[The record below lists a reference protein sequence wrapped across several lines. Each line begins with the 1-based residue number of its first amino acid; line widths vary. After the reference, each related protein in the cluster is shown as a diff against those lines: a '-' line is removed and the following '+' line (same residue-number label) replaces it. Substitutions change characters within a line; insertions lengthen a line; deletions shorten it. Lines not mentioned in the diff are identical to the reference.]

1 MRRCLHACLV
11 GVLVFALSMDAAR
24 ACWFLR
30 RGCGA
35 GVPAWSA
42 CATPAPWWVDR
53 AAAARCGDTIVVE
66 VVADVVVEAA
76 ACDPWDAVPA
86 TVVIDDGIVSDD
98 AGLAFEAV
106 VVHDE
111 SAIVGETIE
120 AHGDLVA
127 SDAEPTPS
135 VEEVVAPPVTES
147 QDAAEPAATS
157 VVVPEL
163 KPAIDAPRDVQPA
176 SATQDEAMQPAAEPV
191 VPAAPSEP
199 NLFEEADRS
208 ADFDTAPAGGEPEAD
223 APPATGAG
231 EPPPE
236 PAAAP
241 TNPLDAAERRS
252 GERARLWVDAT
263 GRHATVGVLVDV
275 RADGRCV
282 IDTGT
287 GILEVRSEELRRRD
301 RDYAAQAGE
310 RLAARR
316 GPGPGETAG
325 R

>member
-11 GVLVFALSMDAAR
+11 GVLVFAVSMDAAR

-42 CATPAPWWVDR
+42 CATPAPWWGDR
-53 AAAARCGDTIVVE
+53 AAAARCGDTIE
-66 VVADVVVEAA
+66 VVVDVEVEAA
-76 ACDPWDAVPA
+76 ACGPWDAVPA
-86 TVVIDDGIVSDD
+86 TVVIDDGVVSDD

-111 SAIVGETIE
+111 SAIVGESIE
-120 AHGDLVA
+120 AHGDVVA
-127 SDAEPTPS
+127 ADAEPTPL
-135 VEEVVAPPVTES
+135 VEEVVAPPATES

-163 KPAIDAPRDVQPA
+163 KPVIDAPRDVQPA
-176 SATQDEAMQPAAEPV
+176 SATEDEAMQPAAEPV

-199 NLFEEADRS
+199 NLFEEADRTEE
-208 ADFDTAPAGGEPEAD
+208 FDIAPAAAEPEAD